1 MKPLRVP
8 LVILISSALKPTT
21 FSLKENETKAFLAVS
36 LMAGAAK
43 RMATAGLKVSICM
56 DDTAPAPAFSKMSC
70 QEPVAMAIEAVPSV
84 FAEGVKVAE

>member
-1 MKPLRVP
+1 
-8 LVILISSALKPTT
+8 
-21 FSLKENETKAFLAVS
+21 
-36 LMAGAAK
+36 
-43 RMATAGLKVSICM
+43 M